1 MRNNQNYKDMKTNET
16 LFGHVPYVSP
26 KMDVTELFFE
36 GVLCAS
42 DSGNDN
48 GATTEEWG
56 YVDLSNL

>member
-1 MRNNQNYKDMKTNET
+1 MKTNET

-26 KMDVTELFFE
+26 EMDVTELFLE

-42 DSGNDN
+42 DSGNDD